1 MLINE
6 MFSDQ
11 DGEFG
16 RYRDSTVEVLHRLVE
31 VREGKDVRFYDVC
44 NSLSELEDL
53 NYVYASRVDGV
64 GIVYDVTGLGY
75 RYVEDVRKGN
85 KSILGNS
92 MGVSF
97 DELNLIK

>member
-16 RYRDSTVEVLHRLVE
+16 RYRDSTVDVLHRLVE

-75 RYVEDVRKGN
+75 RYVEDVRTGN
-85 KSILGNS
+85 GLDSGI
-92 MGVSF
+92 
-97 DELNLIK
+97 DESVVWKDLNLIK